1 MANKKGKEQQALHL
15 VTIPITYATSEYM
28 QQIVMPDSS
37 HQQISKHW
45 KKSEFKARL
54 ILEVI
59 SKRVKWFWATMA
71 PKLHIKSYS
80 NLTIGDDGG
89 SSVKEVLVM
98 ANKSGKEQKAL
109 HLVTIPITYATA
121 TSEYMQ
127 QIVLADKSS
136 ADF

>member
-1 MANKKGKEQQALHL
+1 
-15 VTIPITYATSEYM
+15 
-28 QQIVMPDSS
+28 
-37 HQQISKHW
+37 
-45 KKSEFKARL
+45 
-54 ILEVI
+54 
-59 SKRVKWFWATMA
+59 MA